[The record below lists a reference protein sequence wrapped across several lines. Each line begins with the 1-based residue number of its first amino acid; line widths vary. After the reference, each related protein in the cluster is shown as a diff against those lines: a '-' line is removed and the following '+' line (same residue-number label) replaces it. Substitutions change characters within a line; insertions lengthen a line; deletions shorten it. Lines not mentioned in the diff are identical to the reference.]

1 VPLLT
6 FPKPLHPLWMVFF
19 FAALALGA
27 YFIPLPET
35 WTIGIAVVAFT
46 VLAALHPLN
55 GVSFLL
61 LVIPFFLG
69 NPTKPYMFLLE
80 VFIFGTL
87 LSLGI
92 HRPWR
97 TEGISFPLKIPIL
110 LLLLSAALSLPLN
123 AKELVY
129 TLWALPLRDVFFQW
143 LSGNPGAPVH
153 GLRLFTNLLS
163 AAALCAATFRALG
176 ETAEAY
182 ILRNLRAMV
191 LMAAVIAG
199 VGFLFLFHWIPRG
212 RSYASLSLVGIHEG
226 AMTAFAFN
234 RQFLAQ
240 YLLLTLPLAVFL
252 GLRSLADR
260 QVPWLVLAVG
270 TIALSIFALA
280 ASMQRSVYIVLALQA
295 GFILVGYGWLFQ
307 LNKKLLMLFSLFPL
321 FIVAGL
327 LVLDWAFLNQLFITR
342 LQYLGQVLDRRPALW
357 RTAWAMFTYSPWLG
371 IGLGKYYYFFPDFF
385 PGPPGDWQQFN
396 INRGNAHSIVVQL
409 LAEQGIFGCLAFII
423 LVAALLVLA
432 CRGLTRES
440 RPGLKSLRFA
450 LVTAVGT
457 WLVLGLFH
465 HIAYDL
471 RSLEIFFWV
480 LSAFLLVLTPGAAI
494 PFRPGRKTLIVLS
507 VLLVAAFGF
516 QLKLIGAYPLQEN
529 FQAGFS
535 HWEKEPEGSRLRWM
549 GRRAVAY
556 LKTQKGDLLIECRA
570 PLPEIDRKPQEIT
583 LRVNGREHRLTLRDH
598 QWQRLLIPIPEPR
611 DGHVLLRLET
621 AYTFNPARAF
631 GSPDHRDL
639 GLQLREFRWE
649 AP

>member
-1 VPLLT
+1 MPSL
-6 FPKPLHPLWMVFF
+6 PSQSRSIPSGRFF
-19 FAALALGA
+19 FCCPGLGGLFYTA
-27 YFIPLPET
+27 SGKLDNRDRCRRLYGVGRPSSLERRFFS
-35 WTIGIAVVAFT
+35 FT
-46 VLAALHPLN
+46 
-55 GVSFLL
+55 GYSFLL
-61 LVIPFFLG
+61 G
-69 NPTKPYMFLLE
+69 KPHQALHVLLE

-97 TEGISFPLKIPIL
+97 SKGISFPLKIPIL

-123 AKELVY
+123 TKELVY

-163 AAALCAATFRALG
+163 AVALCAATFRALG
-176 ETAEAY
+176 ETAEAT
-182 ILRNLRAMV
+182 IIRNLQAMV

-199 VGFLFLFHWIPRG
+199 VGFLFLFHWIPPG

-260 QVPWLVLAVG
+260 QVPWLVLAGRHDRPLDLRLSGEHAAIGIYRAGPPGRVYPG
-270 TIALSIFALA
+270 RIRVAVPVKQKTAYALLLISPVHCGRITGSGLGLSKSAFYHSASIPGSGIGSSTRPLA
-280 ASMQRSVYIVLALQA
+280 HRLGYVY
-295 GFILVGYGWLFQ
+295 
-307 LNKKLLMLFSLFPL
+307 LFPL
-321 FIVAGL
+321 AGNRFREVL
-327 LVLDWAFLNQLFITR
+327 LFLP
-342 LQYLGQVLDRRPALW
+342 Y
-357 RTAWAMFTYSPWLG
+357 
-371 IGLGKYYYFFPDFF
+371 FF

-450 LVTAVGT
+450 LITAVGT

-480 LSAFLLVLTPGAAI
+480 LSAFLLSLTPGAAL
-494 PFRPGRKTLIVLS
+494 PFRPGRETLIVLS

-535 HWEKEPEGSRLRWM
+535 HWEKNWKEAGCDGWVEGRW
-549 GRRAVAY
+549 
-556 LKTQKGDLLIECRA
+556 
-570 PLPEIDRKPQEIT
+570 
-583 LRVNGREHRLTLRDH
+583 
-598 QWQRLLIPIPEPR
+598 PI
-611 DGHVLLRLET
+611 
-621 AYTFNPARAF
+621 
-631 GSPDHRDL
+631 
-639 GLQLREFRWE
+639 
-649 AP
+649 